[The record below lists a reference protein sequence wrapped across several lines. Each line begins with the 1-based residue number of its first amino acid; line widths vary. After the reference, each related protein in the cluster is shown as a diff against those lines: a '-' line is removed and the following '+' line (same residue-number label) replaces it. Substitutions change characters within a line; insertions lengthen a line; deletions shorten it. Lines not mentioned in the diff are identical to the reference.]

1 MMDCGNVGVIITINY
16 IINIILYHN
25 WMYLC
30 ILNFIKAANVGR
42 KLKQKVSLQTLPRSK
57 S

>member
-42 KLKQKVSLQTLPRSK
+42 KLKQKVSLQTLP
-57 S
+57 